1 MLVVS
6 FSGSGRDILILESI
20 WFDKNLSSTSWVITI
35 FGLFSWTEKLYVLY
49 MHYIYIYIY
58 I

>member
-6 FSGSGRDILILESI
+6 FSGSGRDILFLESI

-35 FGLFSWTEKLYVLY
+35 FGSFSWTEKLYVLY
-49 MHYIYIYIY
+49 MQYAH
-58 I
+58 